1 MKFNLQLNI
10 RNKSY
15 VIIAIVVLLVI
26 TVQIY
31 SYITFK
37 NISELSTYRENLHSL
52 HTSFLLLNRYERNF
66 NLQYQN
72 NSEFFKTGD
81 DKNITAFNKSFD
93 EIKEKATFLRNSHF
107 TEDEKLDQFVG
118 NTLEYLTNY
127 KKLFTTQT
135 QKLKELGNAK
145 YGLIYKLNQ
154 SSISLVNQS
163 PNASLK
169 VFTDALRNSQ
179 LEFQISNDIKKYNQF
194 VSTYNQLVANMVSDT
209 AFNAEDLRPFAKAM
223 EEYYNQFVAYKLLT
237 EEIGINEQEGLKGE
251 LKRQIQRIEPELTQA
266 QILVEEKIKSTAAI
280 TTTTFFILL
289 FFLVIILIGIIIRFA
304 STIVKPVHQ
313 LRDFIKELS
322 KGDLPEK
329 PIVFEQK
336 DEIAEMADAINEL
349 VEGLK
354 KTTQF
359 ATLIGKGHFD
369 AEFTPLSKRDELG
382 TALLDMRNNLNQ
394 AKIEEE
400 IRNVEANQRKWANE
414 GLTRFAELLR
424 KNFDNYDDFTY
435 EIISELVQYVEAN
448 QGALFLFNDNADNQ
462 EDDKYLELVAA
473 YAYDRRKYIDKK
485 VLPGEGLVGTCALEK
500 QTIYITNL
508 PQDYVTIASG
518 LGQASPKSLLV
529 VPLKL
534 NQEVYGIL
542 EIASFRDFKKYEIEF
557 VEKIAESVSST
568 LQSVKINAKTAQLLE
583 QSRRQA
589 DEMAAQEEEM
599 RQNLEELQ
607 ATQEER
613 SRREA
618 EMRGILEAIDS
629 SSLLIEIDTEGK
641 ISEINDKYLSLLNK
655 SYDEVIGLDYWQFI
669 QPEKSEKEVADFW
682 QMMHKGLVVEEEH
695 HIMHDDVDLWL
706 SQVYAPVIDT
716 EDNFYKILNLA
727 TNITTSKRQQE
738 ELLEQ
743 AEEMAAQEEEMKQ
756 NFEALQLTQEE
767 MEQKQKELEAAY
779 EKMKGNEAVL
789 RKAIESSREK
799 EKEITQKN
807 KELEI
812 KSNELKQNMEELYA
826 TQEQLTRKEAELR
839 GSLDAIEQTSL
850 FATFDLEG
858 LLLHAN
864 KNFIHTFEYD
874 PTEIS
879 NLHHRMLVPADM
891 RRTDEYKAFW
901 KDLNLGKN
909 NQGIFNMLT
918 KNDNLITIEGNYM
931 PIKSEDGSV
940 RVVLFGFN
948 VTSIKNEYE
957 QRIKALEDRLKD
969 LEK

>member
-1 MKFNLQLNI
+1 MKLNLQLNI

-15 VIIAIVVLLVI
+15 VIIAVVVILVI
-26 TVQIY
+26 AVQFY
-31 SYITFK
+31 SYTTFNK
-37 NISELSTYRENLHSL
+37 INELSVYRENLNSL
-52 HTSFLLLNRYERNF
+52 QNSFLLLNRHERSF
-66 NLQYQN
+66 NLQYEN
-72 NSEFFKTGD
+72 NTEFFKTGD
-81 DKNITAFNKSFD
+81 DKNITAFNKTYD
-93 EIKEKATFLRNSHF
+93 EIKEKATYLRNSDF
-107 TEDEKLDQFVG
+107 TKDEKLDQFVG

-135 QKLKELGNAK
+135 QKLKELGNSK
-145 YGLIYKLNQ
+145 YGIIYKLHQ
-154 SSISLVNQS
+154 ISASVTTQS
-163 PNASLK
+163 PTPGLK
-169 VFTDALRNSQ
+169 VFADALRNSQ
-179 LEFQISNDIKKYNQF
+179 LEYQISGEIKSYNQF
-194 VSTYNQLVANMVSDT
+194 ISTYNQMVANIVSDT
-209 AFNAEDLRPFAKAM
+209 SYNEETILPFAKSM
-223 EEYYNQFVAYKLLT
+223 EEYFNLFVAYKLLT
-237 EEIGINEQEGLKGE
+237 EEIGINEQEGIRGE
-251 LKRQIQRIEPELTQA
+251 LKRQVQRIEPELSQSKLL
-266 QILVEEKIKSTAAI
+266 IDEKIKDYKSI
-280 TTTTFFILL
+280 TTTTFFLLL
-289 FFLVIILIGIIIRFA
+289 FLLVVILIAIIIQFA
-304 STIVKPVHQ
+304 STIVKPMHQ
-313 LRDFIKELS
+313 LRDFIKTLS

-329 PIVFEQK
+329 AIIFEQK
-336 DEIAEMADAINEL
+336 DEIAEMADALNEL

-400 IRNVEANQRKWANE
+400 KRNIEANQRKWANE

-424 KNFDNYDDFTY
+424 KNFDNYDEFTY
-435 EIISELVQYVEAN
+435 EIISELVQYVDAN
-448 QGALFLFNDNADNQ
+448 QGALFLLNDNADNQ
-462 EDDKYLELVAA
+462 EDDRYLELVAA

-485 VLPGEGLVGTCALEK
+485 VLQGEGLVGTCALEK

-534 NQEVYGIL
+534 NQEVYGIV
-542 EIASFRDFKKYEIEF
+542 EIASFKEFKKYEIEF

-568 LQSVKINAKTAQLLE
+568 LQSVKINAKTARLLE

-641 ISEINDKYLSLLNK
+641 VSEINDKYLSLINK
-655 SYDEVIGLDYWQFI
+655 SYDEVIGLNYWQFI
-669 QPEKSEKEVADFW
+669 QPDKSEKETSDFW

-695 HIMHDDVDLWL
+695 HILYDDLDIWL

-716 EDNFYKILNLA
+716 DDNFYKILNLA
-727 TNITTSKRQQE
+727 TNITQSKRQQE

-756 NFEALQLTQEE
+756 NFEALQLTQDE
-767 MEQKQKELEAAY
+767 MEKKQAELEDAY

-789 RKAIESSREK
+789 KKAIETSREK
-799 EKEITQKN
+799 EKEIREKN
-807 KELEI
+807 MELELKSKELH
-812 KSNELKQNMEELYA
+812 QNMEELYA
-826 TQEQLTRKEAELR
+826 TQEQLSKKENELR
-839 GSLDAIEQTSL
+839 ANLNAVEQTSI
-850 FATFDLEG
+850 FASFDMDG
-858 LLLHAN
+858 LLLTAN
-864 KNFIHTFEYD
+864 QNFLDALGYEM
-874 PTEIS
+874 TELQ
-879 NLHHRMLVPADM
+879 NMHHRMLIPTEH
-891 RRTDEYKAFW
+891 RRTDEYKNLW
-901 KDLNLGKN
+901 RDLNQGKN
-909 NQGIFNMLT
+909 VVGTFGLLSKSEKQL
-918 KNDNLITIEGNYM
+918 TIEGNYM
-931 PIKSEDGSV
+931 PLKSDDGSSKV
-940 RVVLFGFN
+940 ILFGFN
-948 VTSIKNEYE
+948 LTHVIGSYEEKIKE
-957 QRIKALEDRLKD
+957 LENKLNDKGL
-969 LEK
+969 